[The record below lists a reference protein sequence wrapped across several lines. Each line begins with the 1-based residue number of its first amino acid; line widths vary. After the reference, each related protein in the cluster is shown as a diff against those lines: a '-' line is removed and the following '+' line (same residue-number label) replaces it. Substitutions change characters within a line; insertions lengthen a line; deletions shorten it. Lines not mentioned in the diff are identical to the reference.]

1 MICSRMTI
9 ERLYGCRYPTYN
21 MLAPYLDFQISV
33 SIETL
38 VKGVAKPEAIVCV
51 SFHSHTCR
59 PNHVQTTL
67 LDCLGT
73 TKGQKS

>member
-1 MICSRMTI
+1 
-9 ERLYGCRYPTYN
+9 

-38 VKGVAKPEAIVCV
+38 VKGVTKPDAIVCV

-59 PNHVQTTL
+59 PNQVQTTL

-73 TKGQKS
+73 TKGQKVDNTCMYIVVVMAKLFLNKSQ

>member
-1 MICSRMTI
+1 MICNRMTI

-38 VKGVAKPEAIVCV
+38 VKGVTKPDAIVCV

-59 PNHVQTTL
+59 PNQVQTTL